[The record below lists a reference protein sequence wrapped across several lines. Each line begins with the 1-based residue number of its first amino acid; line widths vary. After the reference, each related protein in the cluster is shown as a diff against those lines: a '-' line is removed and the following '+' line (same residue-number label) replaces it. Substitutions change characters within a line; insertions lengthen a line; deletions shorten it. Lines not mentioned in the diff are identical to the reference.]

1 MEITRLI
8 QRLLGRTGD
17 NSSPVGSETDQWQ
30 ANRDAEELSDPSLL
44 VEIESILNDNED
56 SEERR
61 MCYRLF
67 GFIASN
73 CSDATVIERLITHI
87 PNEKNEDALYE
98 LFMAVNDAGLAYN
111 SGTESIAYWADDLNE
126 LVRNAAI
133 RALGKSNEHEK
144 AESALV
150 ELLEDP
156 YDDYG
161 IRYAANSLYNVGSKK
176 ALPILKEKLNDA
188 SDDEAIESIHRTIEK
203 LR

>member
-1 MEITRLI
+1 MQLTTLI

-30 ANRDAEELSDPSLL
+30 ANRDAEKLSDPLL
-44 VEIESILNDNED
+44 LTEIESIISDNQD
-56 SEERR
+56 AEERR

-73 CSDATVIERLITHI
+73 SEDATVIERLLVFL

-98 LFMAVNDAGLAYN
+98 LFMAVNDAGLEYN
-111 SGTESIAYWADDLNE
+111 SGTEAVAYWADDLNE
-126 LVRNAAI
+126 MVRNASI
-133 RALGKSNEHEK
+133 RALGKSKEHEK
-144 AESALV
+144 AEAALI

-161 IRYAANSLYNVGSKK
+161 IRYAADSLYKVGSKK
-176 ALPILKEKLNDA
+176 ALPILKKKLKEA
-188 SDDEAIESIHRTIEK
+188 SDDEALESIQRTLQK
-203 LR
+203 LS